1 MLALGVAMSLG
12 SFLFGFNGRIGR
24 KQLWLFLLLY
34 IPTSLVVIVAAVFA
48 VFAARSNITQAE
60 AADIYSK
67 VFAGW
72 GLLTLMPV
80 LSVYVKRLHDRQRS
94 GWWLLFAFVP
104 SLALAA
110 LWPFL
115 SATGVVPPNSNAWF
129 LVPFAPFFG
138 WLAVA
143 GLFPVLADLIGKL
156 PALIAGPLL
165 ALVNIWLLIE
175 LCLLKGR
182 HNAPAQLLVGDSQS

>member
-1 MLALGVAMSLG
+1 MGVAMSLG
-12 SFLFGFNGRIGR
+12 SFLFGFKGRIGR

-34 IPTSLVVIVAAVFA
+34 ISTSLVVIVAAVFA
-48 VFAARSNITQAE
+48 VFAARSNITQTE

-72 GLLTLMPV
+72 GLLTLIPV

-110 LWPFL
+110 LWPVL
-115 SATGVVPPNSNAWF
+115 STTGVVPPNSNAWF
-129 LVPFAPFFG
+129 LIPFAPFFG

-143 GLFPVLADLIGKL
+143 GLFPVLADLTGKL
-156 PALIAGPLL
+156 PALIAGHCSRSSTYGCSSSCASSKAGGARLRRS
-165 ALVNIWLLIE
+165 W
-175 LCLLKGR
+175 
-182 HNAPAQLLVGDSQS
+182 